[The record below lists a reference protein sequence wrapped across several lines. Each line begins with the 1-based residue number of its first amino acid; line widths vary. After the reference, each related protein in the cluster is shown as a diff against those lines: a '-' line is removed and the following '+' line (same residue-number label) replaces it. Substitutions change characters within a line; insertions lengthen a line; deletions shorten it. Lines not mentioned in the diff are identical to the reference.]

1 MPETIVVLAV
11 LLVAGAFVLAPLRH
25 SAAPI
30 PEDVERDAAAVRH
43 RVALEALRDV
53 EADRRAGSLDE
64 RGYAEQLAEAEARA
78 AITRAELDRT
88 SAAPATARAHPVGG
102 RAALFAAAVVGVIL
116 VVGLWLPASGIANAT
131 DVNEGLAAAQAAETA
146 RQAEIDRLLQ
156 ALGADPEDTDTLSD
170 LADAYLAG
178 STGDELV
185 RAAAALQ
192 VLIALEPDRADAY
205 ERLIGAYLRA
215 GDYVNGRR
223 ALDSYEERD
232 TADPVEVAFFDGLI
246 ALTGENDPE
255 HARAAFDRFLELAP
269 DDPRA
274 EMIRGLRA
282 QATESPSSP

>member
-1 MPETIVVLAV
+1 M
-11 LLVAGAFVLAPLRH
+11 AGARRCSRPPWWESSWS
-25 SAAPI
+25 SA
-30 PEDVERDAAAVRH
+30 
-43 RVALEALRDV
+43 
-53 EADRRAGSLDE
+53 S
-64 RGYAEQLAEAEARA
+64 
-78 AITRAELDRT
+78 
-88 SAAPATARAHPVGG
+88 
-102 RAALFAAAVVGVIL
+102 
-116 VVGLWLPASGIANAT
+116 WLPASGIANAT
-131 DVNEGLAAAQAAETA
+131 DVNEGLAAAQTAEAA
-146 RQAEIDRLLQ
+146 RQGEIDRLLD

-178 STGDELV
+178 STGDELA

-223 ALDSYEERD
+223 ALDSYEDRE

-269 DDPRA
+269 NDPRA

>member
-1 MPETIVVLAV
+1 MGVV
-11 LLVAGAFVLAPLRH
+11 
-25 SAAPI
+25 
-30 PEDVERDAAAVRH
+30 
-43 RVALEALRDV
+43 
-53 EADRRAGSLDE
+53 
-64 RGYAEQLAEAEARA
+64 
-78 AITRAELDRT
+78 
-88 SAAPATARAHPVGG
+88 
-102 RAALFAAAVVGVIL
+102 L
-116 VVGLWLPASGIANAT
+116 VVGSWLPASGIANAT
-131 DVNEGLAAAQAAETA
+131 DVNEGLAAAQAAEAA
-146 RQAEIDRLLQ
+146 RQGEIDRLLE

-178 STGDELV
+178 STGDDLA

-223 ALDSYEERD
+223 ALDSYEERE

>member
-1 MPETIVVLAV
+1 MPETIVLLAV
-11 LLVAGAFVLAPLRH
+11 LIVAGAFVLAPLRR
-25 SAAPI
+25 PPPVI

-78 AITRAELDRT
+78 VATGAELN
-88 SAAPATARAHPVGG
+88 AAPPDPGAARPQRVGR
-102 RAALFAAAVVGVIL
+102 RAALVAAALVGVVL
-116 VVGLWLPASGIANAT
+116 VVGSWLPGSGIANAT

-146 RQAEIDRLLQ
+146 RQAEIDQLLE
-156 ALGADPEDTDTLSD
+156 ALGEDPEDPDTLSD

-178 STGDELV
+178 STGDDLA

-192 VLIALEPDRADAY
+192 VLLALEPDRADAY

-223 ALDSYEERD
+223 ALDSYEERE

-246 ALTGENDPE
+246 ALTGEDDPE

-282 QATESPSSP
+282 QASESPSSP

>member
-1 MPETIVVLAV
+1 MVGFV
-11 LLVAGAFVLAPLRH
+11 VLAPLRRP
-25 SAAPI
+25 AVAI

-53 EADRRAGSLDE
+53 ETDRRAGSLDE

-78 AITRAELDRT
+78 AATGAALEAT
-88 SAAPATARAHPVGG
+88 SSAPPTARTQPVGG
-102 RAALFAAAVVGVIL
+102 RAAVLAAALVGAVL
-116 VVGLWLPASGIANAT
+116 VVGSWLPETGIANST
-131 DVNEGLAAAQAAETA
+131 DLNEGLAAAEAAESA
-146 RQAEIDRLLQ
+146 RQAEIDRLLE
-156 ALGADPEDTDTLSD
+156 ALGSDPEDPDTLSD

-178 STGDELV
+178 STGDDLV

-215 GDYVNGRR
+215 GDFENGRR
-223 ALDSYEERD
+223 ALDSYEERE

-246 ALTGENDPE
+246 ALTGENDPDR
-255 HARAAFDRFLELAP
+255 ALAAFDRFLELAP

-282 QATESPSSP
+282 QAEEGRRP

>member
-25 SAAPI
+25 SAASI

-78 AITRAELDRT
+78 AITRAELDRA
-88 SAAPATARAHPVGG
+88 SIGPATARANPVGG
-102 RAALFAAAVVGVIL
+102 RAALFAAALVGVIL
-116 VVGLWLPASGIANAT
+116 VIGSWLPASGIANAT
-131 DVNEGLAAAQAAETA
+131 DVNEGLAAAQTAEAA
-146 RQAEIDRLLQ
+146 RQGEIDRLLE
-156 ALGADPEDTDTLSD
+156 ALGADPEDTDTLSA

-178 STGDELV
+178 STGDELA

-223 ALDSYEERD
+223 ALASYEVRE
-232 TADPVEVAFFDGLI
+232 TADPVEVAFYDGLI
-246 ALTGENDPE
+246 ALTGENDPQ

-269 DDPRA
+269 GDPRA

-282 QATESPSSP
+282 QATESPTSP